1 MSPVPA
7 FTLRAAIVALA
18 LLGVSQAR
26 AQAPTATGP
35 AFDCKAS
42 GLGTIEK
49 MVCADPA
56 LAALDRKVA
65 ALYRQAQKKAVN
77 EHPPVL
83 RATQRG
89 WVKGR
94 NDCWKAEDKR
104 ACTEQSYIFRSIEL
118 QTGYRLAP
126 LRGPFTFACDGDPRN
141 EVIVNYFDTRPASLV
156 AERGDSVSMM
166 IQEPV
171 ASGTL
176 YVGRNEAIREH
187 QGEAMIRWGYGAPE
201 MRCVQSG
208 PGGKGTPKS

>member
-1 MSPVPA
+1 VRR
-7 FTLRAAIVALA
+7 RAALA
-18 LLGVSQAR
+18 CLLAGPLAFAGEASAQGGAAR
-26 AQAPTATGP
+26 SSGP
-35 AFDCKAS
+35 AFDCKAA
-42 GLGTIEK
+42 GLGSIEK
-49 MVCADPA
+49 LVCADPA
-56 LAALDRKVA
+56 LAALDRKLA

-94 NDCWKAEDKR
+94 NDCWKAVDR
-104 ACTEQSYIFRSIEL
+104 RDCTMQSYIFRSIEL

-126 LRGPFTFACDGDPRN
+126 MRGPYTFACEGDPRN
-141 EVIVNYFDTRPASLV
+141 EVIVNYFDTTPASLV

-176 YVGRNEAIREH
+176 YTGRNEAIREH

-201 MRCVQSG
+201 MRCV
-208 PGGKGTPKS
+208 PK